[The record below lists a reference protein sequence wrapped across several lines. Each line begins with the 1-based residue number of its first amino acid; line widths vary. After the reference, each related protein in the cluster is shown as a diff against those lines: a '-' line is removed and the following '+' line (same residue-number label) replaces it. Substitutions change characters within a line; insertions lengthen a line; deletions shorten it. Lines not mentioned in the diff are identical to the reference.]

1 MKLSRQH
8 DGRES
13 RLAEI
18 RYSSGSWLGIVRS
31 DTVIV
36 LDEHTDRGIV
46 AQLWEFLGTRPP
58 VHEVLNKVTA
68 SFGTELTGMPSFGI
82 MTTGE
87 RPRAVLRGEMTLTVR
102 TGNSQLEVSGREVTT
117 WSERSLPDADV
128 LELRLNN
135 ATGTFDLP
143 LAEGVVR
150 LSGFSAAESSAAL
163 LPIVPAEIPSA
174 AEIPAVTEVPL
185 VPEVTAEAPV
195 AEPDLSR
202 TLSSADVADL
212 DEQPEPPA
220 PVELPVAAEPP
231 APIAPPAPADEPIFA
246 DPLDSTGSYDHL
258 WDRTIARSVEDAAIR
273 HLGEDGSESA
283 TEPDPAE
290 AATDEQLPEHQV
302 PDEDVA
308 GEPAA
313 DKTDSVEPVAV
324 VAAQP
329 PMPLQAP
336 QLASQA
342 GLIESVPWMRPT
354 TEPAQLAQPNQ
365 AVDVAPAPL
374 ADSNDVDHDG
384 QTVMRSEVVAA
395 PGQQIPAAAE
405 PATGTGPMV
414 LARLCPLGHANP
426 PTYARCAQCAQP
438 MLGDARQ
445 MRRPVLGQMRVSTG
459 EVIDLDRSLIIGR
472 QPSVARV
479 HGDGMPKL
487 VQVRSQAGDISRSHV
502 EVRLEGWDVIL
513 VDLKATNG
521 TVLVRVGQAPRRLGQ
536 GEQAM
541 LLDGD
546 IAELGEDVSLRFEGL
561 L

>member
-1 MKLSRQH
+1 MKLSWQH
-8 DGRES
+8 DGRKN

-18 RYSSGSWLGIVRS
+18 RYSTGSWLGIVRS

-150 LSGFSAAESSAAL
+150 LAGFSAAESSAAV
-163 LPIVPAEIPSA
+163 LPTLP
-174 AEIPAVTEVPL
+174 AEIPAVPVP
-185 VPEVTAEAPV
+185 
-195 AEPDLSR
+195 EPDLSR

-212 DEQPEPPA
+212 DERPEPPTS
-220 PVELPVAAEPP
+220 AEPP
-231 APIAPPAPADEPIFA
+231 ASIEPPAPADEPIFA

-273 HLGEDGSESA
+273 HPGDDGSESA
-283 TEPDPAE
+283 ADPDPA
-290 AATDEQLPEHQV
+290 ATAQEEQVTDQDIADEP
-302 PDEDVA
+302 VA
-308 GEPAA
+308 NKA
-313 DKTDSVEPVAV
+313 DSVEPVAV

-354 TEPAQLAQPNQ
+354 TEPVRATEPSYPSQP
-365 AVDVAPAPL
+365 APAPL
-374 ADSNDVDHDG
+374 TDPNDVDHDG

-395 PGQQIPAAAE
+395 PDQQIPAAAE
-405 PATGTGPMV
+405 PTTGTGPMV

-445 MRRPVLGQMRVSTG
+445 VRRPVLGQMRVSTG

-502 EVRLEGWDVIL
+502 EIRLEGWDVIL

-521 TVLVRVGQAPRRLGQ
+521 TVLVREGQAPRRLGQ